1 MARDSGPMSARRSK
15 NPCYAPVWRSAVE
28 QTRPL
33 LNRYPSIPQLDSST
47 LRIYPRGERLHVARL
62 VRRDLSLEAA
72 LAEGGF
78 VIPALQP
85 DEDRR

>member
-1 MARDSGPMSARRSK
+1 MIAARENPHSSGPPRTGV
-15 NPCYAPVWRSAVE
+15 AP
-28 QTRPL
+28 
-33 LNRYPSIPQLDSST
+33 PSHSST
-47 LRIYPRGERLHVARL
+47 FRVFARGERPHVARL
-62 VRRDLSLEAA
+62 SRRDLSLEAA